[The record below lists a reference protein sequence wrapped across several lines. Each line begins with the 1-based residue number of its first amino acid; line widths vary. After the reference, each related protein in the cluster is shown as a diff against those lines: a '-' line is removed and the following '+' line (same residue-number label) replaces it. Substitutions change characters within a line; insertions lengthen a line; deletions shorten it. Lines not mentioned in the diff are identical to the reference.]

1 MNEVPILPDTTIP
14 LGQILRVLCRSLPM
28 YLEDA
33 RPWTAGDDEPL
44 RTALARLVAD
54 QRRLARRVADAILRR
69 GGQPAPGPF
78 PLEFTGL
85 NDVSLS
91 YLAGQVCDRV
101 QRDIDAVG
109 RAVAELAAD
118 PEARDLAE
126 EVLGNLQ
133 GHLDL
138 LLNVPSPSGRG
149 QGEGALQVP
158 SPSGRGQGEGQRK

>member
-1 MNEVPILPDTTIP
+1 MNEASIQPDVTIP
-14 LGQILRVLCRSLPM
+14 LGQILRALCRSLPM

-33 RPWTAGDDEPL
+33 KPWIAGDDEPL

-91 YLAGQVCDRV
+91 YVVHEVRDRLRSDIGVVGSAAAG
-101 QRDIDAVG
+101 
-109 RAVAELAAD
+109 LAAD

-133 GHLDL
+133 GHVEML
-138 LLNVPSPSGRG
+138 R
-149 QGEGALQVP
+149 EA
-158 SPSGRGQGEGQRK
+158 

>member
-1 MNEVPILPDTTIP
+1 MNVASIQPDVTIP
-14 LGQILRVLCRSLPM
+14 LGQVLRALCRSLPM

-33 RPWTAGDDEPL
+33 RPWIAGDDEPL
-44 RTALARLVAD
+44 RTALGRLVAD

-91 YLAGQVCDRV
+91 YLAGQVRDRL
-101 QRDIDAVG
+101 RTDIDVVA
-109 RAVAELAAD
+109 RAAAGLVFD
-118 PEARDLAE
+118 PDARDLAE

-133 GHLDL
+133 GHFDVLHS
-138 LLNVPSPSGRG
+138 VPSPSGRG
-149 QGEGALQVP
+149 
-158 SPSGRGQGEGQRK
+158 

>member
-1 MNEVPILPDTTIP
+1 MNEASIQPDVTIP
-14 LGQILRVLCRSLPM
+14 LGQILRALCRSLPM

-33 RPWTAGDDEPL
+33 RPWIAGNDEPL
-44 RTALARLVAD
+44 RTALGRLVAD

-78 PLEFTGL
+78 PLEFSGL

-91 YLAGQVCDRV
+91 YLAGQVRDRL
-101 QRDIDAVG
+101 RSDIDLVG
-109 RAVAELAAD
+109 RAAAELASD

-133 GHLDL
+133 GHLDVL
-138 LLNVPSPSGRG
+138 RAVPSPSGRG
-149 QGEGALQVP
+149 
-158 SPSGRGQGEGQRK
+158 